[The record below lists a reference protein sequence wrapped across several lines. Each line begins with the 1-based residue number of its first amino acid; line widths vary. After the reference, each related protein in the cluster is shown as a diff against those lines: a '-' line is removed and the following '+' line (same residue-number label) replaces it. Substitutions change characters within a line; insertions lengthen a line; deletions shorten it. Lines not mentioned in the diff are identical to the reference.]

1 MANKTFNTRIC
12 MKNDTYAQWVEKDPV
27 LLRGEIA
34 VVVIPA
40 DTGAVQGEPVTL
52 FKVGDGTKKFSQ
64 LDFIGAKAA
73 DVYSWAKAANK
84 PTYSANEITGLSDY
98 ISGEIQDT
106 DTQYELR
113 ADADNGRKFYLYSKA
128 KGDEAFGT
136 TPVSTITIPEK
147 VYTLATG
154 ITNGTVKFNDEEVAV
169 AGLGSAAYTDSTAYD
184 AKGSADTA
192 LDNAKAYADGK
203 IGTVADGTTV
213 VAMIADA
220 KKAGT
225 DAAAAAEAAQSTAD
239 SKTTMEAVEA
249 KGYATKTEAQG
260 YADAKDD
267 AIAAAQSAADTAQE
281 GVDGLKTRVSTI
293 EGDYLKAADKNAL
306 QTAIDTEKG
315 RMDAFLASAEVGDAA
330 IDTLK
335 ELQDYITTHGEAAAT
350 LTTKVGTLETT
361 VGKAAEGENPA
372 TGLVKSVADNAS
384 AITAEQTRAEGVEG
398 NLQSAINTLN
408 GANTVDGS
416 VAKTVKDAV
425 DAAQA
430 TLQGN
435 IDKKVDAVAGKGLS
449 SNDYTTDEKTKLEG
463 IAAGAQVNVIETVKV
478 NGVALT
484 PADKAVDVTV
494 PTGALASKDKVAKTD
509 LVDAL
514 KTEIEGKLNASAV
527 TGDLLTHNASE
538 FAAADHNHDD
548 AYSKLDHNHKI
559 EALEQTDYIIFDC
572 GSASTVISTPTV

>member
-1 MANKTFNTRIC
+1 MANKTFNARLKLKYDSYTNWST
-12 MKNDTYAQWVEKDPV
+12 KNPV
-27 LLRGEIA
+27 LLAGELAIC
-34 VVVIPA
+34 VVPA
-40 DTGAVQGEPVTL
+40 DSNQATNEPTVL
-52 FKVGDGTKKFSQ
+52 MKCGDGTKTFNELGWISG
-64 LDFIGAKAA
+64 LSA

-128 KGDEAFGT
+128 KGDDAFGT

-154 ITNGTVKFNDEEVAV
+154 TTNGTVKFNDEEVAV

-184 AKGSADTA
+184 ANGSADTA

-384 AITAEQTRAEGVEG
+384 AIATEQTRAEGIEG

-408 GANTVDGS
+408 GANTVNGS

-425 DAAQA
+425 EAAQA
-430 TLQGN
+430 TLQAN
-435 IDKKVDAVAGKGLS
+435 IDKKVDAVTGKGLS
-449 SNDYTTDEKTKLEG
+449 TNDYTTDEKTKLEG

-494 PTGALASKDKVAKTD
+494 PTGALADKNEVAKAD
-509 LVDAL
+509 LAADL

-548 AYSKLDHNHKI
+548 VYSKLDHNHKI
-559 EALEQTDYIIFDC
+559 EDLEQTDYIIFDC
-572 GSASTVISTPTV
+572 GTASSIIG

>member
-1 MANKTFNTRIC
+1 MANKTFSTRI
-12 MKNDTYAQWVEKDPV
+12 KNKIDTYANWIDKDPV
-27 LLRGEIA
+27 LLNGEIA

-40 DTGAVQGEPVTL
+40 ETGAVQGEPVTL
-52 FKVGDGTKKFSQ
+52 FKVGDGTKNFSQ
-64 LDFIGAKAA
+64 LEFTGAKAA
-73 DVYSWAKAANK
+73 DVYGWAKAATK
-84 PTYSANEITGLSDY
+84 PTYSATEITGLEAY
-98 ISGEIQDT
+98 IGEKIQDT
-106 DTQYELR
+106 DTQYKLE
-113 ADADNGRKFYLYSKA
+113 ADAEDGHKFYLYSKA

-147 VYTLATG
+147 VYTLVTG
-154 ITNGTVKFNDEEVAV
+154 TANGTVKFNGEDVAV
-169 AGLGSAAYTDSTAYD
+169 KGLGSAAYTDSTAYD
-184 AKGSADTA
+184 ANGDAQTA
-192 LDNAKAYADGK
+192 EDNAKAYADGK

-260 YADAKDD
+260 YANAKDT

-293 EGDYLKAADKNAL
+293 EGDYLKTADKTAL

-384 AITAEQTRAEGVEG
+384 AIAAEQTRAEGIEG

-408 GANTVDGS
+408 GANTVNGS

-435 IDKKVDAVAGKGLS
+435 IDKKVDKVEGKGLS
-449 SNDYTTDEKTKLEG
+449 TNDYTTDEKTKLEG
-463 IAAGAQVNVIETVKV
+463 ITAGAQVNVIEAVKV

-484 PADKAVDVTV
+484 PTDKAVDVTV
-494 PTGALASKDKVAKTD
+494 PTGALASKNEVTKTE
-509 LVDAL
+509 LATAL
-514 KTEIEGKLNASAV
+514 KNEIEGKVNSADC
-527 TGDLLTHNASE
+527 GDIISHNVSE
-538 FAAADHNHDD
+538 FAVADHNHDTV
-548 AYSKLDHNHKI
+548 YSKLDHNHKI
-559 EALEQTDYIIFDC
+559 EDLEQTAYIVFDC
-572 GSASTVISTPTV
+572 GTASTVI

>member
-73 DVYSWAKAANK
+73 DVYDWAKAAAK
-84 PTYSANEITGLSDY
+84 PTYSANEITGLADY

-106 DTQYELR
+106 DTQYKLE
-113 ADADNGRKFYLYSKA
+113 ADAEDGHKFYLYSKA

-136 TPVSTITIPEK
+136 TPVSTITIPET

-154 ITNGTVKFNDEEVAV
+154 TANGTVKFNGADVAV
-169 AGLGSAAYTDSTAYD
+169 AGLGSAAYTESTAYD
-184 AKGSADTA
+184 TKGAAQTA
-192 LDNAKAYADGK
+192 EDNAKAYADGK
-203 IGTVADGTTV
+203 DTA
-213 VAMIADA
+213 IAAA

-225 DAAAAAEAAQSTAD
+225 DAQDAVNALSGKVGTVAEGKTVVEMISDAQAAATYNDTEVKAGIKANAD
-239 SKTTMEAVEA
+239 AITKLNGTSAVEGSVDKKVA
-249 KGYATKTEAQG
+249 DAINEFATKVS
-260 YADAKDD
+260 DD
-267 AIAAAQSAADTAQE
+267 QTVNTFKELIDYAAAHKNE
-281 GVDGLKTRVSTI
+281 YSTLS
-293 EGDYLKAADKNAL
+293 GDVQANK
-306 QTAIDTEKG
+306 TAIDT
-315 RMDAFLASAEVGDAA
+315 
-330 IDTLK
+330 
-335 ELQDYITTHGEAAAT
+335 
-350 LTTKVGTLETT
+350 
-361 VGKAAEGENPA
+361 
-372 TGLVKSVADNAS
+372 
-384 AITAEQTRAEGVEG
+384 
-398 NLQSAINTLN
+398 LN
-408 GANTVDGS
+408 GKDTDAGS

-425 DAAQA
+425 ETAQA

-435 IDKKVDAVAGKGLS
+435 IDKKVDKVEGKGLS
-449 SNDYTTDEKTKLEG
+449 TNDYTNDEKTKLEG

-494 PTGALASKDKVAKTD
+494 PTGALASKDKVAETD

-514 KTEIEGKLNASAV
+514 ATKINGKLDASEV

-548 AYSKLDHNHKI
+548 TYSKLDHNHKI
-559 EALEQTDYIIFDC
+559 EDLNQETYIIFDC
-572 GSASTVISTPTV
+572 GTASTII